1 MTSSLWYYNIAS
13 RSLLDAMDN
22 DALTIQ
28 SSRRR
33 CIRNIGMGLAAIGLG
48 TPLMTQAAT
57 PILRKVPKSGETL
70 PVIGL
75 GTYDAFDIGNDK
87 SDHDAAKV
95 VLKRFAELGGAI
107 VDSSP
112 MYGRAETVIGDLS
125 AELNI
130 NDRLW
135 IATKV
140 WTSGR
145 ESGISQMN
153 DSLRKMRRDKIE
165 LMQVHNLQDAKTH
178 LATLRDWKKSGKIKY
193 LGVTH
198 YHAGAYDAL
207 EQAIKSGEMDF
218 VQLNFSIVEREAE
231 QRMLKLAADVGTAVI
246 ANRPYANGSVFGAVK
261 GKSLP
266 AWASEIDCSSW
277 GQFFLKYILGHPAV
291 TCVIPATR
299 NLKHLVDNMG
309 AGQGKLPDEA
319 MRRKMAA
326 HFATL

>member
-1 MTSSLWYYNIAS
+1 
-13 RSLLDAMDN
+13 MDN
-22 DALTIQ
+22 YDDSLQ

-33 CIRNIGMGLAAIGLG
+33 WLRSTAVGLATIGLG
-48 TPLMTQAAT
+48 NPVMSEAAS
-57 PILRKVPKSGETL
+57 PIVRKIPKSGELL

-75 GTYDAFDIGNDK
+75 GTYDAFDIGNNA
-87 SDHDAAKV
+87 SDRDPAKE
-95 VLKRFAELGGAI
+95 VLKRFVELGGTI

-112 MYGRAETVIGDLS
+112 MYGRAETAIGDLS
-125 AELNI
+125 AELKVNEK
-130 NDRLW
+130 LW

-153 DSLRKMRRDKIE
+153 DSLRKLRREKIE

-207 EQAIKSGEMDF
+207 EQAIKPGEMDF
-218 VQLNFSIVEREAE
+218 VQLNFSIAEREAE
-231 QRMLKLAADVGTAVI
+231 QRILRVAADVGTAVI
-246 ANRPYANGSVFGAVK
+246 VNRPYANGSLFGQVK
-261 GKSLP
+261 GKLFP
-266 AWASEIDCSSW
+266 AWASDIDCASW

-299 NLKHLVDNMG
+299 DPKHLIDNMG
-309 AGQGKLPDEA
+309 AGLGRLPDEA
-319 MRRKMAA
+319 MRKKMVEYFAA
-326 HFATL
+326 F

>member
-1 MTSSLWYYNIAS
+1 
-13 RSLLDAMDN
+13 MDFHEDSN
-22 DALTIQ
+22 RR
-28 SSRRR
+28 SRRQCLR
-33 CIRNIGMGLAAIGLG
+33 ILATGLAA
-48 TPLMTQAAT
+48 MTMTHTLTSGAANA
-57 PILRKVPKSGETL
+57 ILRKIPKSGELL

-75 GTYDAFDIGNDK
+75 GTYDAFDIGNNPTDR
-87 SDHDAAKV
+87 DPAKE
-95 VLKRFAELGGAI
+95 VLKRFVELGGTI

-112 MYGRAETVIGDLS
+112 MYGRAETVVGDLS
-125 AELNI
+125 AELSV
-130 NDRLW
+130 DGKLW

-145 ESGISQMN
+145 ESGIAQMH
-153 DSLRKMRRDKIE
+153 DSFRKLRREKIE

-207 EQAIKSGEMDF
+207 EHAIKSGDMDF
-218 VQLNFSIVEREAE
+218 MQLNYSIVEREAE

-246 ANRPYANGSVFGAVK
+246 ANRPYANGSIFGTVK
-261 GKSLP
+261 GKPLP
-266 AWASEIDCSSW
+266 AWASEIDCTSW

-299 NLKHLVDNMG
+299 NPKHLIDNMG

-319 MRRKMAA
+319 MRKKMADY
-326 HFATL
+326 FAAL

>member
-1 MTSSLWYYNIAS
+1 MEFLENPISC
-13 RSLLDAMDN
+13 
-22 DALTIQ
+22 
-28 SSRRR
+28 SRRQ
-33 CIRNIGMGLAAIGLG
+33 CLGILAGGIAA
-48 TPLMTQAAT
+48 MTINMPANAADR
-57 PILRKVPKSGETL
+57 IFRKIPKSGELL
-70 PVIGL
+70 PVVGL
-75 GTYDAFDIGNDK
+75 GTYDVFDIGNDK
-87 SDHDAAKV
+87 RDRDPAQE
-95 VLKRFAELGGAI
+95 VLKRFVELGGTS

-125 AELNI
+125 AELRI

-153 DSLRKMRRDKIE
+153 DSLRKMRREKIE

-218 VQLNFSIVEREAE
+218 VQLNFSIAEREAE
-231 QRMLKLAADVGTAVI
+231 QRMLKLAAEVGTAVI
-246 ANRPYANGSVFGAVK
+246 ANRPFANGSVFGTVK
-261 GKSLP
+261 GKTLP
-266 AWASEIDCSSW
+266 AWASEFDCTSW
-277 GQFFLKYILGHPAV
+277 GQFFLKFILGHPAI

-299 NLKHLVDNMG
+299 NPKHLVDNMA
-309 AGQGKLPDEA
+309 AGHGRLPDDT

-326 HFATL
+326 YFDSL

>member
-1 MTSSLWYYNIAS
+1 MDSNEGAIPITRRQCLQILGAVVVATAMTHPSSSLAANGIS
-13 RSLLDAMDN
+13 RK
-22 DALTIQ
+22 I
-28 SSRRR
+28 
-33 CIRNIGMGLAAIGLG
+33 
-48 TPLMTQAAT
+48 
-57 PILRKVPKSGETL
+57 PKSGELL

-75 GTYDAFDIGNDK
+75 GTYDAFDIGNNA
-87 SDHDAAKV
+87 SDRDSAKE
-95 VLKRFAELGGAI
+95 VLTRFVELGGAV

-125 AELNI
+125 TELNI
-130 NDRLW
+130 NDKLW

-145 ESGISQMN
+145 DSGVKQMN

-165 LMQVHNLQDAKTH
+165 LMQVHNLQDANTH

-207 EQAIKSGEMDF
+207 EKEIKPGEMDF
-218 VQLNFSIVEREAE
+218 VQLNYSIVEREAE
-231 QRMLKLAADVGTAVI
+231 QRMLELAADVGTAVI
-246 ANRPYANGSVFGAVK
+246 VNRPYANGSVFGTVK
-261 GKSLP
+261 GKPLP
-266 AWASEIDCSSW
+266 AWASEIDCTSW

-299 NLKHLVDNMG
+299 NPKHLIDNMG
-309 AGQGKLPDEA
+309 AGQGRLPDEA
-319 MRRKMAA
+319 TRKKMADY
-326 HFATL
+326 FASL

>member
-1 MTSSLWYYNIAS
+1 
-13 RSLLDAMDN
+13 MDFHEDSN
-22 DALTIQ
+22 RR
-28 SSRRR
+28 SRRQCLR
-33 CIRNIGMGLAAIGLG
+33 ILATGLAAM
-48 TPLMTQAAT
+48 TMTHPLTSGAANA
-57 PILRKVPKSGETL
+57 ILRKIPKSGELL

-75 GTYDAFDIGNDK
+75 GTYDAFDIGNNPTDR
-87 SDHDAAKV
+87 DPAKE
-95 VLKRFAELGGAI
+95 VLKRFVELGGTI

-112 MYGRAETVIGDLS
+112 MYGRAETVVGDLS
-125 AELNI
+125 AELSVNGK
-130 NDRLW
+130 LW

-145 ESGISQMN
+145 ESGIAQMH
-153 DSLRKMRRDKIE
+153 DSFRKLRREKIE

-198 YHAGAYDAL
+198 YHAGAYGAL
-207 EQAIKSGEMDF
+207 EQAIKSGDMDF
-218 VQLNFSIVEREAE
+218 MQLNYSIVERDAE

-246 ANRPYANGSVFGAVK
+246 ANRPYANGSIFGTVK
-261 GKSLP
+261 GKPLP
-266 AWASEIDCSSW
+266 AWASEIDCTSW

-299 NLKHLVDNMG
+299 NPKHLIDNMG

-319 MRRKMAA
+319 TRKKMADY
-326 HFATL
+326 FAAL

>member
-1 MTSSLWYYNIAS
+1 
-13 RSLLDAMDN
+13 MDFHEDSN
-22 DALTIQ
+22 RR
-28 SSRRR
+28 SRRQCLR
-33 CIRNIGMGLAAIGLG
+33 ILATGLAAM
-48 TPLMTQAAT
+48 TMTHPLTSGAANA
-57 PILRKVPKSGETL
+57 ILRKIPKSGELL

-75 GTYDAFDIGNDK
+75 GTYDAFDIGNNPTDR
-87 SDHDAAKV
+87 DPAKE
-95 VLKRFAELGGAI
+95 VLKRFVELGGTI

-112 MYGRAETVIGDLS
+112 MYGRAETVVGDLS
-125 AELNI
+125 AELSV
-130 NDRLW
+130 DGKLW

-145 ESGISQMN
+145 ESGIAQMH
-153 DSLRKMRRDKIE
+153 DSFRKLRREKIE

-207 EQAIKSGEMDF
+207 EQAIKSGDMDF
-218 VQLNFSIVEREAE
+218 MQLNYSIVEREAE
-231 QRMLKLAADVGTAVI
+231 QRMLKLAVDVGTAVI
-246 ANRPYANGSVFGAVK
+246 ANRPYANGSIFGTVK
-261 GKSLP
+261 GKPLP
-266 AWASEIDCSSW
+266 AWASEIDCTSW

-299 NLKHLVDNMG
+299 NPKHLIDNMG

-319 MRRKMAA
+319 TRKKMADY
-326 HFATL
+326 FAAL